1 MTLSC
6 SENAPQYQ
14 RRRRVHRDL
23 RNISRLPS
31 NGRGGACSANESLH
45 LRHLTAGIVDQFCR
59 RDLITAFA
67 SQAGVTG
74 PNPVP
79 PTKPKRSW
87 NKGLGSFLSLRFFL
101 HVRLLG
107 HLGQS
112 WDSTCGAAVWN
123 AIRETV
129 LWRHSRSAASFGE

>member
-67 SQAGVTG
+67 SHGRG
-74 PNPVP
+74 H
-79 PTKPKRSW
+79 RSE
-87 NKGLGSFLSLRFFL
+87 SCTA
-101 HVRLLG
+101 H
-107 HLGQS
+107 Q
-112 WDSTCGAAVWN
+112 T
-123 AIRETV
+123 ET
-129 LWRHSRSAASFGE
+129 